1 MRFSLVLIE
10 ISYLFNNNILQ
21 FNRKKGSVI
30 KNKFLRY
37 LNGFVCFTYR
47 FFALDYA
54 RGEHISYCVFL
65 SRMVK

>member
-30 KNKFLRY
+30 KNKFFAVSKRLCSFY
-37 LNGFVCFTYR
+37 IS
-47 FFALDYA
+47 FFALDDA
-54 RGEHISYCVFL
+54 RDEHISYCVFR
-65 SRMVK
+65 SHMIK